1 MQITEMLALIHFE
14 KEGRTPKQMVKSRY
28 SIKDLGVGDWISSE
42 TLQFFQR
49 ISVVIAN
56 VRGI

>member
-1 MQITEMLALIHFE
+1 
-14 KEGRTPKQMVKSRY
+14 MVKSKYR
-28 SIKDLGVGDWISSE
+28 IKDLGVGAWISSE

-56 VRGI
+56 VRGIRKMILL